1 MGYENLAIEITEVFY
16 RIDIIYKIDFMI
28 RIV

>member
-16 RIDIIYKIDFMI
+16 RIDIMYKIDFMI